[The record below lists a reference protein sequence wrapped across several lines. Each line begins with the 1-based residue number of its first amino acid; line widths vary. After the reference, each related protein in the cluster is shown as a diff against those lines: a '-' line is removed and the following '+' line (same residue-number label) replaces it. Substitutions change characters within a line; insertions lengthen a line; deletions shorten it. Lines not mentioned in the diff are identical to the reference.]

1 MNFEILYVVIAMTQ
15 TTIYRFKIQIKF
27 MIYMENRIDVP
38 TTDIL
43 QNMVQSYQA
52 NCDLSYHISVRCHGK
67 CLVEIPCG
75 SALCTIPT
83 KRYISTRKDNDILV
97 YVTHLREFSH
107 LIHLSCIKVQEGG
120 EIWRY

>member
-1 MNFEILYVVIAMTQ
+1 M
-15 TTIYRFKIQIKF
+15 IYNRRVAQESCGVKIFYATRIDMKF
-27 MIYMENRIDVP
+27 MVYMENRIDVP

-75 SALCTIPT
+75 SAYCSNLA
-83 KRYISTRKDNDILV
+83 R
-97 YVTHLREFSH
+97 
-107 LIHLSCIKVQEGG
+107 
-120 EIWRY
+120 IWK